1 MVVLFC
7 QRVLAIGPA
16 GLKKLKKTQKKPKI
30 NVRPLSVDF
39 ILHKVLV
46 VDNQIFI
53 GVSGKILK
61 L

>member
-1 MVVLFC
+1 MVALFC

-16 GLKKLKKTQKKPKI
+16 GSKKLKKTSKKAENKCTS
-30 NVRPLSVDF
+30 LTVDF
-39 ILHKVLV
+39 VLLKVLV